1 MRDLTGM
8 VTSVQADLARLPRV
22 LDALLGDLEAVA
34 WRERPAPT
42 EWSPLEIVCHL
53 RDEEAED
60 FGARLRVVVEGGTRF
75 AAIDPERWVEQRAYR
90 DTDPRAALATLAE
103 RRAANLAFL
112 DGVPPDRL
120 RHAVTHAR
128 LGTLSGLDLLAA
140 WVRGWGP
147 DAGRRCA
154 RSTRGRSPMEKA
166 PYNSRMSQ
174 GEDRYHAE
182 RARIEQGHVKYRD
195 KLRAEGK
202 LFVRDRLKLLL
213 DPGSEFQEDWL
224 FARNQEADTPADGVV
239 TGVGKVG
246 GRTVC
251 LMANDYTV
259 KAGSWGEKTV
269 LKIVR
274 IQEKAAR
281 LRVPMLYLVDAAG
294 GRISEQIKI
303 FPGRFHAG
311 RIFYNEVQLSG
322 VVPQI
327 CILFGPSPAGSAYLP
342 ALTDL
347 VIMVDGKASLY
358 VGSPRMVEMAI
369 GEKTTLEE
377 LGGARMHCTVSGCGD
392 VLATS
397 DEEAIE
403 LAKRYLSYMPG
414 SYREP
419 PARAAAAEPK
429 PGRSID
435 EIVPYDQR
443 KWFDM
448 YEVID
453 RVIDAG
459 SWFEVKKLFAAEV
472 IVGLARI
479 DGRAVGI
486 VANQPKVKGGV
497 LMVDSSDKA
506 ARFIW
511 LCNAFNIPLVY
522 LADVAGFM
530 VGSKV
535 EREGII
541 RHGAKMVFATS
552 QATVPKISVIVRKCY
567 GAGLYAMCG
576 PAFEP
581 DATLALPQ
589 GQIAIMGPEP
599 AVNAVYY
606 NKIMEL
612 PESERAAYVKAKRD
626 EYAQDVDVYKLASE
640 MLIDDIVPGASLRAE
655 LVKRLAYA
663 ESKVH
668 EFPQR
673 RNGVFPV

>member
-1 MRDLTGM
+1 MDG
-8 VTSVQADLARLPRV
+8 
-22 LDALLGDLEAVA
+22 E
-34 WRERPAPT
+34 ERY
-42 EWSPLEIVCHL
+42 
-53 RDEEAED
+53 
-60 FGARLRVVVEGGTRF
+60 F
-75 AAIDPERWVEQRAYR
+75 Q
-90 DTDPRAALATLAE
+90 
-103 RRAANLAFL
+103 
-112 DGVPPDRL
+112 
-120 RHAVTHAR
+120 
-128 LGTLSGLDLLAA
+128 
-140 WVRGWGP
+140 
-147 DAGRRCA
+147 
-154 RSTRGRSPMEKA
+154 
-166 PYNSRMSQ
+166 
-174 GEDRYHAE
+174 E
-182 RARIEQGHVKYRD
+182 RARIEQGHTKYRE
-195 KLRAEGK
+195 KLREEGK

-224 FARNQEADTPADGVV
+224 FARSEEPDTPADGVV
-239 TGVGKVG
+239 TGVGRVG

-251 LMANDYTV
+251 VMANDYTV

-269 LKIVR
+269 QKIVR
-274 IQEKAAR
+274 IQERAAR
-281 LRVPMLYLVDAAG
+281 LRLPLLYLVDAAG

-303 FPGRFHAG
+303 FPGRLHAG

-322 VVPQI
+322 VVPQV

-377 LGGARMHCTVSGCGD
+377 LGGARMHCEVSGCGD
-392 VLATS
+392 VLAAS

-403 LAKRYLSYMPG
+403 LAKQYLAYMPS
-414 SYREP
+414 SYRELP
-419 PARAAAAEPK
+419 PVREAVEPK
-429 PGRSID
+429 PGRSI
-435 EIVPYDQR
+435 ETIVPYDQR
-443 KWFDM
+443 KYFDM

-453 RVIDAG
+453 RVVDAG
-459 SWFEVKKLFAAEV
+459 SWFEVKRLFAREL
-472 IVGLARI
+472 IVGLARLG
-479 DGRAVGI
+479 GRPVGI

-497 LMVDSSDKA
+497 LFVDSADKA

-511 LCNAFNIPLVY
+511 LCNAYNIPLVY
-522 LADVAGFM
+522 LADVSGFM

-535 EREGII
+535 ERAGII
-541 RHGAKMVFATS
+541 RHGAKMIFATA

-612 PESERAAYVKAKRD
+612 PEGERAAFVQQKRE
-626 EYAQDVDVYKLASE
+626 EYARDVDLHKLASE
-640 MLIDDIVPGASLRAE
+640 MLVDDIVPGSALRDE
-655 LVKRLAYA
+655 LVKRLGYA
-663 ESKVH
+663 QTKVH

-673 RNGVFPV
+673 KNGVYPV

>member
-1 MRDLTGM
+1 G
-8 VTSVQADLARLPRV
+8 SAR
-22 LDALLGDLEAVA
+22 
-34 WRERPAPT
+34 
-42 EWSPLEIVCHL
+42 
-53 RDEEAED
+53 
-60 FGARLRVVVEGGTRF
+60 
-75 AAIDPERWVEQRAYR
+75 
-90 DTDPRAALATLAE
+90 
-103 RRAANLAFL
+103 
-112 DGVPPDRL
+112 
-120 RHAVTHAR
+120 
-128 LGTLSGLDLLAA
+128 
-140 WVRGWGP
+140 

-154 RSTRGRSPMEKA
+154 PSTRGRSPIEKA
-166 PYNSRMSQ
+166 PYNSAMSQ
-174 GEDRYHAE
+174 GEERYHAE
-182 RARIEQGHVKYRD
+182 RARIEQGHAKYRD

-202 LFVRDRLKLLL
+202 MFVRDRLKLLL
-213 DPGSEFQEDWL
+213 DPGTEFQEDWL

-239 TGVGKVG
+239 TAVGKVG
-246 GRTVC
+246 GKTVC
-251 LMANDYTV
+251 IMANDYTV

-294 GRISEQIKI
+294 GRISEQVKI

-342 ALTDL
+342 ALTD
-347 VIMVDGKASLY
+347 
-358 VGSPRMVEMAI
+358 
-369 GEKTTLEE
+369 
-377 LGGARMHCTVSGCGD
+377 
-392 VLATS
+392 
-397 DEEAIE
+397 
-403 LAKRYLSYMPG
+403 
-414 SYREP
+414 
-419 PARAAAAEPK
+419 
-429 PGRSID
+429 
-435 EIVPYDQR
+435 
-443 KWFDM
+443 
-448 YEVID
+448 

-479 DGRAVGI
+479 DGRSVGI

-511 LCNAFNIPLVY
+511 LCNAFNLPLVY

-552 QATVPKISVIVRKCY
+552 QATVPKLSEIVRKCY

-673 RNGVFPV
+673 RNGVFP

>member
-1 MRDLTGM
+1 MSTG
-8 VTSVQADLARLPRV
+8 
-22 LDALLGDLEAVA
+22 
-34 WRERPAPT
+34 
-42 EWSPLEIVCHL
+42 
-53 RDEEAED
+53 
-60 FGARLRVVVEGGTRF
+60 
-75 AAIDPERWVEQRAYR
+75 EQR
-90 DTDPRAALATLAE
+90 
-103 RRAANLAFL
+103 
-112 DGVPPDRL
+112 
-120 RHAVTHAR
+120 
-128 LGTLSGLDLLAA
+128 
-140 WVRGWGP
+140 
-147 DAGRRCA
+147 
-154 RSTRGRSPMEKA
+154 
-166 PYNSRMSQ
+166 
-174 GEDRYHAE
+174 YHEE
-182 RARIEQGHVKYRD
+182 RARIEEGHVKYRE

-202 LFVRDRLKLLL
+202 LFVRERLKLLL
-213 DPGSEFQEDWL
+213 DPGTEFQEDWL

-239 TGVGKVG
+239 TGVGTVG
-246 GRTVC
+246 GRPVC
-251 LMANDYTV
+251 IMANDYTV

-274 IQEKAAR
+274 VQEKAAR
-281 LRVPMLYLVDAAG
+281 LQVPMLYLVDAAG

-322 VVPQI
+322 VVPQV
-327 CILFGPSPAGSAYLP
+327 CVLFGPSPAGSAYLP

-392 VLATS
+392 VLAAS

-403 LAKRYLSYMPG
+403 IAKRYLAYMPG
-414 SYREP
+414 SFRAV
-419 PARAAAAEPK
+419 PAARDAAEPK

-443 KWFDM
+443 KYFDM

-453 RVIDAG
+453 QIIDAG
-459 SWFEVKKLFAAEV
+459 SWFDVKKLFAQEI

-479 DGRAVGI
+479 GGRVVGV

-506 ARFIW
+506 AKFIW

-522 LADVAGFM
+522 LSDVAGFM

-535 EREGII
+535 ERAGII
-541 RHGAKMVFATS
+541 RHGAKMVFATAA
-552 QATVPKISVIVRKCY
+552 ATVPKISVIVRKCY

-581 DATLALPQ
+581 DATIALPQ
-589 GQIAIMGPEP
+589 GQVAIMGPEP

-612 PESERAAYVKAKRD
+612 PESERAAYVKQKRD
-626 EYAQDVDVYKLASE
+626 EFAEDVDVYKLASE
-640 MLIDDIVPGASLRAE
+640 MLIDDIVPGSRLRAE
-655 LVKRLAYA
+655 LIKRLTYA
-663 ESKVH
+663 ETKVH

-673 RNGVFPV
+673 RNGVYPV

>member
-1 MRDLTGM
+1 
-8 VTSVQADLARLPRV
+8 
-22 LDALLGDLEAVA
+22 
-34 WRERPAPT
+34 
-42 EWSPLEIVCHL
+42 
-53 RDEEAED
+53 
-60 FGARLRVVVEGGTRF
+60 
-75 AAIDPERWVEQRAYR
+75 
-90 DTDPRAALATLAE
+90 
-103 RRAANLAFL
+103 
-112 DGVPPDRL
+112 
-120 RHAVTHAR
+120 
-128 LGTLSGLDLLAA
+128 
-140 WVRGWGP
+140 
-147 DAGRRCA
+147 
-154 RSTRGRSPMEKA
+154 
-166 PYNSRMSQ
+166 MSQ
-174 GEDRYHAE
+174 GEDRYQRE
-182 RARIEQGHVKYRD
+182 RARIEQGHVKYRE
-195 KLRAEGK
+195 KLKAEGK

-239 TGVGKVG
+239 TGVGQVG
-246 GRTVC
+246 GRAVC
-251 LMANDYTV
+251 IMANDYTV

-281 LRVPMLYLVDAAG
+281 LGVPMLYLVDAAG

-392 VLATS
+392 VLAGS

-414 SYREP
+414 SFRQLTP
-419 PARAAAAEPK
+419 RGAATEPK

-459 SWFEVKKLFAAEV
+459 SWFEVKRLFAQEI

-479 DGRAVGI
+479 AGRAVGI

-522 LADVAGFM
+522 LSDVAGFM

-535 EREGII
+535 ERQGII

-581 DATLALPQ
+581 DATLSLPQ

-599 AVNAVYY
+599 AINAVYY

-612 PESERAAYVKAKRD
+612 PESERAAWVKAKRE
-626 EYAQDVDVYKLASE
+626 EYAEDVDIYRLASE
-640 MLIDDIVPGASLRAE
+640 MLVDDIVPGPSLRAE

-663 ESKVH
+663 ESKAH

-673 RNGVFPV
+673 RNGVYPV

>member
-1 MRDLTGM
+1 
-8 VTSVQADLARLPRV
+8 
-22 LDALLGDLEAVA
+22 
-34 WRERPAPT
+34 
-42 EWSPLEIVCHL
+42 
-53 RDEEAED
+53 
-60 FGARLRVVVEGGTRF
+60 
-75 AAIDPERWVEQRAYR
+75 
-90 DTDPRAALATLAE
+90 
-103 RRAANLAFL
+103 
-112 DGVPPDRL
+112 
-120 RHAVTHAR
+120 
-128 LGTLSGLDLLAA
+128 
-140 WVRGWGP
+140 
-147 DAGRRCA
+147 
-154 RSTRGRSPMEKA
+154 
-166 PYNSRMSQ
+166 MSQ
-174 GEDRYHAE
+174 GEDRYHQE

-213 DPGSEFQEDWL
+213 DPGSEFEEEWL

-251 LMANDYTV
+251 IMANDYTV
-259 KAGSWGEKTV
+259 KAGSGGEKTV

-497 LMVDSSDKA
+497 LMVDSADKA

-511 LCNAFNIPLVY
+511 LCNAYNIPLVY
-522 LADVAGFM
+522 LADVSGFM
-530 VGSKV
+530 VGTKV
-535 EREGII
+535 ERAGII

>member
-1 MRDLTGM
+1 MG
-8 VTSVQADLARLPRV
+8 
-22 LDALLGDLEAVA
+22 
-34 WRERPAPT
+34 
-42 EWSPLEIVCHL
+42 
-53 RDEEAED
+53 
-60 FGARLRVVVEGGTRF
+60 
-75 AAIDPERWVEQRAYR
+75 
-90 DTDPRAALATLAE
+90 
-103 RRAANLAFL
+103 
-112 DGVPPDRL
+112 
-120 RHAVTHAR
+120 
-128 LGTLSGLDLLAA
+128 
-140 WVRGWGP
+140 
-147 DAGRRCA
+147 
-154 RSTRGRSPMEKA
+154 
-166 PYNSRMSQ
+166 Q
-174 GEDRYHAE
+174 GEDRYFEE
-182 RARIEQGHVKYRD
+182 RARIEQGHTKYRE
-195 KLRAEGK
+195 KLKAEGK
-202 LFVRDRLKLLL
+202 LFVRERLKLLL

-224 FARNQEADTPADGVV
+224 FARNQEAETPADGVV
-239 TGVGKVG
+239 TGVGTVG
-246 GRTVC
+246 GRPVC
-251 LMANDYTV
+251 VMANDYTV

-269 LKIVR
+269 QKIVR
-274 IQEKAAR
+274 LQEKAAR
-281 LRVPMLYLVDAAG
+281 LQVPLVYLVDAAG

-303 FPGRFHAG
+303 FPGRYHAR

-322 VVPQI
+322 VVPQV

-342 ALTDL
+342 ALTDV
-347 VIMVDGKASLY
+347 VIMVEGKASLY
-358 VGSPRMVEMAI
+358 VASPRMVEMAI
-369 GEKTTLEE
+369 GERTSLEE

-392 VLATS
+392 VLAAS

-403 LAKRYLSYMPG
+403 LAKRYLASMPS
-414 SYREP
+414 SYRER
-419 PARAAAAEPK
+419 PAAREAAEPR

-443 KWFDM
+443 KYFDM

-459 SWFEVKKLFAAEV
+459 SWFELKRLFAREI

-479 DGRAVGI
+479 GGRAVGI

-497 LMVDSSDKA
+497 LFVDSADKA

-511 LCNAFNIPLVY
+511 LCNAFNVPLVY

-530 VGSKV
+530 VGTKV

-581 DATLALPQ
+581 DASLSLPQ

-612 PESERAAYVKAKRD
+612 PEGERAAYVKAKRD
-626 EYAQDVDVYKLASE
+626 EYTADVDVYKLASE
-640 MLIDDIVPGASLRAE
+640 MLVDDIVAGSQLRAE

-663 ESKVH
+663 ESKIL
-668 EFPQR
+668 EFPPR
-673 RNGVFPV
+673 RNGVYPV

>member
-1 MRDLTGM
+1 M
-8 VTSVQADLARLPRV
+8 S
-22 LDALLGDLEAVA
+22 E
-34 WRERPAPT
+34 ERYF
-42 EWSPLEIVCHL
+42 
-53 RDEEAED
+53 R
-60 FGARLRVVVEGGTRF
+60 
-75 AAIDPERWVEQRAYR
+75 
-90 DTDPRAALATLAE
+90 
-103 RRAANLAFL
+103 
-112 DGVPPDRL
+112 
-120 RHAVTHAR
+120 
-128 LGTLSGLDLLAA
+128 
-140 WVRGWGP
+140 
-147 DAGRRCA
+147 
-154 RSTRGRSPMEKA
+154 
-166 PYNSRMSQ
+166 
-174 GEDRYHAE
+174 E

-195 KLRAEGK
+195 KLKDEGK

-213 DPGSEFQEDWL
+213 DPAAEFQEDFL

-239 TGVGKVG
+239 TGVGSVG

-251 LMANDYTV
+251 VMANDYTV

-269 LKIVR
+269 AKIVR
-274 IQEKAAR
+274 IQERAQR
-281 LRVPMLYLVDAAG
+281 LQVPLLYLVDAAG
-294 GRISEQIKI
+294 GRISEQIRI
-303 FPGRFHAG
+303 FPGRYHAG

-322 VVPQI
+322 VVPQL
-327 CILFGPSPAGSAYLP
+327 CVLFGPSPAGSAYLP
-342 ALTDL
+342 ALTDC

-369 GEKTTLEE
+369 GEKVSLEE
-377 LGGARMHCTVSGCGD
+377 LGGARMHCSVSGCGD
-392 VLATS
+392 ILAGS

-403 LAKRYLSYMPG
+403 LCKRYLEFMPQ
-414 SYREP
+414 SYRERP
-419 PARAAAAEPK
+419 TSGESSEAA
-429 PGRSID
+429 PGRPID

-453 RVIDAG
+453 RIVDAG
-459 SWFEVKKLFAAEV
+459 SFFEIKRLFAQE
-472 IVGLARI
+472 IITGFARI
-479 DGRAVGI
+479 GGRVAGI

-497 LMVDSSDKA
+497 LMVDSADKG

>member
-1 MRDLTGM
+1 MSEG
-8 VTSVQADLARLPRV
+8 
-22 LDALLGDLEAVA
+22 E
-34 WRERPAPT
+34 ERY
-42 EWSPLEIVCHL
+42 
-53 RDEEAED
+53 
-60 FGARLRVVVEGGTRF
+60 F
-75 AAIDPERWVEQRAYR
+75 Q
-90 DTDPRAALATLAE
+90 
-103 RRAANLAFL
+103 
-112 DGVPPDRL
+112 
-120 RHAVTHAR
+120 
-128 LGTLSGLDLLAA
+128 
-140 WVRGWGP
+140 
-147 DAGRRCA
+147 
-154 RSTRGRSPMEKA
+154 
-166 PYNSRMSQ
+166 
-174 GEDRYHAE
+174 E
-182 RARIEQGHVKYRD
+182 RARIEQGHAKYRE
-195 KLRAEGK
+195 KLREEGK

-224 FARNQEADTPADGVV
+224 FARSEEPDTPADGVV
-239 TGVGKVG
+239 TGVGRVG

-251 LMANDYTV
+251 VMANDYTV

-269 LKIVR
+269 QKIVR

-281 LRVPMLYLVDAAG
+281 LRLPLLYLVDAAG

-322 VVPQI
+322 VVPQV

-342 ALTDL
+342 ALTDV

-377 LGGARMHCTVSGCGD
+377 LGGARMHCEVSGCGD
-392 VLATS
+392 VLAAS
-397 DEEAIE
+397 DEDAIE
-403 LAKRYLSYMPG
+403 LAKHYLAYMPP
-414 SYREP
+414 SYRELP
-419 PARAAAAEPK
+419 PVREAVEPK
-429 PGRSID
+429 PGRSI
-435 EIVPYDQR
+435 ETIVPYDQR
-443 KWFDM
+443 KYFDM

-453 RVIDAG
+453 RVVDAG
-459 SWFEVKKLFAAEV
+459 SWFEVKRLFAREI
-472 IVGLARI
+472 IVGLARLG
-479 DGRAVGI
+479 GRPVGI

-497 LMVDSSDKA
+497 LFVDSADKA

-511 LCNAFNIPLVY
+511 LCNAYNVPLVY
-522 LADVAGFM
+522 LADVSGFM

-535 EREGII
+535 ERQGII
-541 RHGAKMVFATS
+541 RHGAKMIFATS

-581 DATLALPQ
+581 DAALALPQ

-612 PESERAAYVKAKRD
+612 PEGERAAFVRQKRE
-626 EYAQDVDVYKLASE
+626 EYARDVDVHKLASE
-640 MLIDDIVPGASLRAE
+640 MLVDDIVPGSALRDE

-663 ESKVH
+663 QTKVH

-673 RNGVFPV
+673 KNGVYPV